1 MSALSTCPYC
11 GWPDEKPVQ
20 TLSRHR
26 VGEGV
31 TVWTRCACGS
41 LQARQLTVGSVV
53 ITLRGPP
60 TGSGPHDS

>member
-1 MSALSTCPYC
+1 MSACPYC
-11 GWPDEKPVQ
+11 GWPDEKPAR

-41 LQARQLTVGSVV
+41 LQARQLTAGAEV

-60 TGSGPHDS
+60 ADRRPHEG